1 MHALSVQKQNSR
13 KMIQKIRSKKIV
25 GIRIDEL
32 LFVIV
37 FYIVSGYSYYFTL
50 WLNRP
55 EDRQDWRDLFDFW
68 DFFDSGLIN
77 YGIKLLITIPIW
89 WIIFRGLKNY
99 PLYLRLSVHLIG
111 LPVFAFGFRFCYY
124 KVCDYFGYFHLQ
136 GNGQVWDIYI
146 PALFYVLQFGIFHAY
161 HYYTQSQKQ
170 LKEEAILKEI
180 ALQSELSALKAQ
192 LNPHFLYNAFNT
204 INAAI
209 PPEQEAT
216 RQLIAELSD
225 LFRYQLKASRQDFV
239 TLKEELEF
247 VKSYLELEKARFGE
261 RLEVEINV
269 DKTILQS
276 RIPPMILQP
285 LVENAVKHG
294 ISPLI
299 EGGKVTIKIYQ
310 QNEKLHFEIRDTG
323 IGIKTEDKNFI
334 FEKGVGLTNTKLRLE
349 KMYNS
354 VLKVT
359 DNYPTGLIIKF
370 EL

>member
-1 MHALSVQKQNSR
+1 MN
-13 KMIQKIRSKKIV
+13 QKILSKKIT

-32 LFVIV
+32 LFVII
-37 FYIVSGYSYYFTL
+37 FYVVSGYSYYFTL

-55 EDRQDWRDLFDFW
+55 EARQDWRDLFVFW
-68 DFFDSGLIN
+68 DFFDSGLLN
-77 YGIKLLITIPIW
+77 YVIKLILTLPIW

-99 PLYLRLSVHLIG
+99 PLWVRLSVHLIG
-111 LPVFAFGFRFCYY
+111 LPVFAFSFRFFYY

-170 LKEEAILKEI
+170 LKEEAILKEM

-261 RLEVEINV
+261 RLEVEMNV
-269 DKTILQS
+269 DKKLLQAK
-276 RIPPMILQP
+276 IPPMILQP

-299 EGGKVTIKIYQ
+299 EGGKVTIRVFE
-310 QNEKLHFEIRDTG
+310 QNEKLHFEISDTG
-323 IGIKTEDKNFI
+323 VGMINKDATSI
-334 FEKGVGLTNTKLRLE
+334 FEKGVGLSNTKLRLE
-349 KMYNS
+349 KMYHS
-354 VLKVT
+354 TLEIEQ
-359 DNYPTGLIIKF
+359 NYPVGLIIKF

>member
-1 MHALSVQKQNSR
+1 ML
-13 KMIQKIRSKKIV
+13 QKIRSKKIA

-32 LFVIV
+32 LFVFI
-37 FYIVSGYSYYFTL
+37 FYIASGYSYYITL

-55 EDRQDWRDLFDFW
+55 VERQDLKDLFDLM
-68 DFFDSGLIN
+68 DFFDSGLLN
-77 YGIKLLITIPIW
+77 YGIKLILTIPIW
-89 WIIFRGLKNY
+89 WLIFRGLKNY
-99 PLYLRLSVHLIG
+99 PLWLRLSVHVIA
-111 LPVFAFGFRFCYY
+111 LPIFAFTFRFLYY
-124 KVCDYFGYFHLQ
+124 QICDYIGFYHLQ

-146 PALFYVLQFGIFHAY
+146 PALFYILQFGIFHAY
-161 HYYTQSQKQ
+161 HYYSQTQKQ
-170 LKEEAILKEI
+170 LKEEAVLKEA

-209 PPEQEAT
+209 PPEQEET

-239 TLKEELEF
+239 KLKEELDF

-269 DKTILQS
+269 DSSILNS
-276 RIPPMILQP
+276 KIPPMILQP

-299 EGGKVTIKIYQ
+299 EGGKITIEIYK
-310 QNEKLHFEIRDTG
+310 QNKKLHFKISDTG
-323 IGIKTEDKNFI
+323 AGIDTEERDSI
-334 FEKGVGLTNTKLRLE
+334 LEKGVGLANTKLRLE

-354 VLKVT
+354 VLKVN
-359 DNYPTGLIIKF
+359 DNYPTGLIIEF